1 MMQQTYSPQGLPAL
15 GRSGTDSGN
24 CLQSVFYSSPMP
36 ELAERERCV
45 PTEERPLT
53 DKVYDRKD
61 LAKTG
66 HAITVGG

>member
-1 MMQQTYSPQGLPAL
+1 
-15 GRSGTDSGN
+15 
-24 CLQSVFYSSPMP
+24 MP

-61 LAKTG
+61 LAKTA